1 VTGRWP
7 GGSGS
12 AGCRR
17 TGGGGPWPAA
27 GRPAQGFHR
36 GQLRNLAQLT
46 ALVQTRLRRM
56 QYRPVLLEGFLASTR
71 LVLNPFC
78 NPHN

>member
-1 VTGRWP
+1 
-7 GGSGS
+7 
-12 AGCRR
+12 
-17 TGGGGPWPAA
+17 
-27 GRPAQGFHR
+27 
-36 GQLRNLAQLT
+36 
-46 ALVQTRLRRM
+46 M